1 MAFTHTLDHRR
12 FSAEKLQK
20 ANLFETE
27 QMFCDVYC
35 LEPGQ
40 AQAPH
45 AHEGAT
51 KFYYVIEGE
60 GSFTS
65 GEAVETLGPGGL
77 AWSGPGEVHGVENR
91 SDARLVLLVS
101 MAPRP

>member
-1 MAFTHTLDHRR
+1 VPFTDTTDHRR
-12 FSAEKLQK
+12 FDPKKLQK
-20 ANLFETE
+20 LNLFETE

-40 AQAPH
+40 AQTPH

-51 KFYYVIEGE
+51 KFYLVLEGE
-60 GSFTS
+60 GAFTC
-65 GEAVETLGPGGL
+65 GEHTKTLGPGAL
-77 AWSGPGEVHGVENR
+77 AWSRPGEVHGVENR
-91 SDARLVLLVS
+91 SDGRLVLLVS

>member
-1 MAFTHTLDHRR
+1 MAFTDTGDHRR
-12 FSAEKLQK
+12 FAPDKLQK
-20 ANLFETE
+20 LNLFETE

-40 AQAPH
+40 LQKPH

-51 KFYYVIEGE
+51 KFYLVLEGE
-60 GSFTS
+60 GTFTC
-65 GEAVETLGPGGL
+65 GEDVETLGPGGL
-77 AWSGPGEVHGVENR
+77 AWSGPGEVHGVANR
-91 SDARLVLLVS
+91 GPKRLVLLVS